1 MLVGSDDQTTP
12 PKLTLAYAEKLQ
24 NRGIAVDVTISP
36 GLSHNVLLEPVAID
50 RLKGIVST
58 LGAAR

>member
-1 MLVGSDDQTTP
+1 MQKSF
-12 PKLTLAYAEKLQ
+12 Q

-58 LGAAR
+58 LGAAQ

>member
-1 MLVGSDDQTTP
+1 MQKSF
-12 PKLTLAYAEKLQ
+12 Q

-50 RLKGIVST
+50 RLKAIVST
-58 LGAAR
+58 LGAAQ